1 MAMRRFLLLVP
12 LVCGLAACGDSKEHG
27 SSGVAASCIATV
39 VRDGVTYYGE
49 HVGRPAK
56 TDGSAGTGVI
66 PPCID
71 TMPPTKAASQE
82 VDLLRVQ
89 GVDPK
94 VAVVVAS
101 QPDAVYRVRR

>member
-1 MAMRRFLLLVP
+1 MLIVP
-12 LVCGLAACGDSKEHG
+12 LVCGLAACGDSKQHA

-49 HVGRPAK
+49 HVERPAK

-66 PPCID
+66 PPCFD
-71 TMPPTKAASQE
+71 TMPATKGAAEQVE
-82 VDLLRVQ
+82 LLRVQ

-94 VAVVVAS
+94 VEVVVAS
-101 QPDAVYRVRR
+101 QPDAVYRVRP

>member
-1 MAMRRFLLLVP
+1 MRRFLLLVP
-12 LVCGLAACGDSKEHG
+12 LVCGLAACGDSKEQA
-27 SSGVAASCIATV
+27 SSGVGATCIATV

-49 HVGRPAK
+49 HVDQPAK
-56 TDGSAGTGVI
+56 TDGSAGTGVV

-71 TMPPTKAASQE
+71 TSPPTKAASQQ

-89 GVDPK
+89 GVDPE

>member
-1 MAMRRFLLLVP
+1 MRCSLLLLP
-12 LVCGLAACGDSKEHG
+12 LVCGLAGCGDSKEHA
-27 SSGVAASCIATV
+27 SSGVGATCIATV
-39 VRDGVTYYGE
+39 VRNGVTYYGE
-49 HVGRPAK
+49 HVDRPAR

-66 PPCID
+66 PPCSD
-71 TMPPTKAASQE
+71 TSPPTKAAAEQ

-101 QPDAVYRVRR
+101 QPEAVYRVRR